1 MIYHIMLVSVMW
13 HLPTLWND
21 YKSSNHLCPVFLK
34 SSTIHKL
41 WKDYFMY
48 ERWLSQKC
56 YVTTGFPGMSV
67 ARLLGTWQQ
76 SKVPCDSGQRYY
88 STLVTG
94 SCWEGPSWGHLESWC
109 LSCPGN
115 SEWGWPPMTGSR
127 VSSCQNTSP
136 PTIAGLTFISRDV
149 LSVDPQLLQIV
160 LDSPAKRDTV
170 GSVLWE
176 VHVVL
181 HYDVGHLPFRPAI
194 GQTRTKN
201 VVSETPLK
209 TQDEIH
215 SWCQFLSILKNWE
228 A

>member
-1 MIYHIMLVSVMW
+1 MKDDFPKSAMWPLVF
-13 HLPTLWND
+13 LECLWPD
-21 YKSSNHLCPVFLK
+21 YLARDNRARCPVTQEDTDGGHSGGHLA
-34 SSTIHKL
+34 
-41 WKDYFMY
+41 
-48 ERWLSQKC
+48 Q
-56 YVTTGFPGMSV
+56 
-67 ARLLGTWQQ
+67 
-76 SKVPCDSGQRYY
+76 SGQRYY

-201 VVSETPLK
+201 VVSETLLK